1 LFALVCGCWWARIHG
16 TLKNRVNK
24 GWRFA
29 KKVFMIYGQG
39 FASISQES
47 EREKIKRLLEKDESV
62 N

>member
-1 LFALVCGCWWARIHG
+1 
-16 TLKNRVNK
+16 
-24 GWRFA
+24 
-29 KKVFMIYGQG
+29 MIYGQG

>member
-1 LFALVCGCWWARIHG
+1 MCFSNKNK
-16 TLKNRVNK
+16 KNRVNK

-29 KKVFMIYGQG
+29 KTVFMIYGQG
-39 FASISQES
+39 FSSISQES